1 MILLSTLLLSI
12 FVTMALIPVFNRL
25 AARLHALDVPDW
37 RKVHSQ
43 PIPRTGGLAMAIGTL
58 ASAFLWMRPDSFT
71 HAYLIGAGIIV
82 TLGILDDTRGVDY
95 WVKFAGQ
102 LAAALVMLFLGGIK
116 IKALGTLLPEA
127 VMLPDWL
134 AIPLTLLII
143 VGVTNAINLADGL
156 DGLAGGICL
165 LSLSCIGYL
174 AYLEGNTLVLLL
186 ALSLSG
192 AIFGFLRF
200 NTYPATVF
208 MGDTGSQLIGFSLIA
223 LALNFTQGRTP
234 LSPLLPL
241 LIIGFP
247 LLDTATVI
255 ARRVVERRPLFVA
268 DKSHLHHKLLGLG
281 LYHTEAV
288 LAIYLLQAVFVI
300 AALVFRFYSDW
311 FIVSV
316 YAFVSLVFLGGLA
329 LAERK
334 QWRLKREGILDRIV
348 KGHLRVLKER
358 RVFIRVSFSII
369 RYGVPLLLL
378 VTCLL
383 PRTVPNYLALLCA
396 VAGCAITV
404 GHLVRRPWV
413 KWFLVT
419 TLYLFIPFIVY
430 LGEIENA
437 SWFVNLW
444 PKLYNAWYAALAL
457 FVVLTLKWT
466 GRKEGFRMTPMDFL
480 IIFIVFAVSV
490 LPGGYAKEYHL
501 GPVAARIVTLFFAYE
516 VLIGELRSELGF
528 VAMTTAG
535 ALFLVALR
543 GILAI

>member
-255 ARRVVERRPLFVA
+255 ARRVLGPGVVSYRSRIGDLPAAGRFRDRCTRVPV
-268 DKSHLHHKLLGLG
+268 LLGLVHSLG
-281 LYHTEAV
+281 IRFR
-288 LAIYLLQAVFVI
+288 LA
-300 AALVFRFYSDW
+300 
-311 FIVSV
+311 
-316 YAFVSLVFLGGLA
+316 
-329 LAERK
+329 
-334 QWRLKREGILDRIV
+334 RLSRGI
-348 KGHLRVLKER
+348 GSR
-358 RVFIRVSFSII
+358 R
-369 RYGVPLLLL
+369 
-378 VTCLL
+378 
-383 PRTVPNYLALLCA
+383 AKA
-396 VAGCAITV
+396 VAPETQ
-404 GHLVRRPWV
+404 GHS
-413 KWFLVT
+413 
-419 TLYLFIPFIVY
+419 
-430 LGEIENA
+430 G
-437 SWFVNLW
+437 
-444 PKLYNAWYAALAL
+444 
-457 FVVLTLKWT
+457 
-466 GRKEGFRMTPMDFL
+466 
-480 IIFIVFAVSV
+480 
-490 LPGGYAKEYHL
+490 
-501 GPVAARIVTLFFAYE
+501 
-516 VLIGELRSELGF
+516 
-528 VAMTTAG
+528 
-535 ALFLVALR
+535 
-543 GILAI
+543 